1 MISKGKMSSI
11 KMLHQKKYRDIEQK
25 FIVEGTKSCLEVL
38 KSSLEVLE
46 TYVTQKW
53 IFDNA
58 KSTPFSDLFTIITP
72 KEMESISCLSTPPE
86 ILSIVK
92 IPTYSISEF
101 KKDKPII
108 ALDNVRDPGNLGT
121 IIRTADWFGL
131 DQIYCSENCVEFT
144 NPKVIQA
151 TMGSFSRIKIVYGN
165 LVKFLTEN
173 PERKKMGM
181 FMEGAPIETIDFEG
195 NEILIIGS
203 ESHGISEEISQ
214 LINQKIHIPNYH
226 AAINGAESLNASIA
240 AGILLYQFSSKKRY
254 KLS

>member
-1 MISKGKMSSI
+1 MISKGKIGSI
-11 KMLHQKKYRDIEQK
+11 KLLHQKKHRDTEQK

-38 KSSLEVLE
+38 KSSLEVQE

-72 KEMESISCLSTPPE
+72 KEMESISCLSKPPE

-92 IPTYSISEF
+92 IPSYSISEF
-101 KKDKPII
+101 KKEKPII

-121 IIRTADWFGL
+121 IIRTADWFGI
-131 DQIYCSENCVEFT
+131 DQIFCSENCVEYT

-181 FMEGAPIETIDFEG
+181 FMEGTPIETISFDG
-195 NEILIIGS
+195 DEILIIGS
-203 ESHGISEEISQ
+203 ESHGISDEIAP
-214 LINQKIHIPNYH
+214 LITQKIHIPNYH
-226 AAINGAESLNASIA
+226 NSLNGAESLNASIA
-240 AGILLYQFSSKKRY
+240 AGILLYQFSSLRRPTHP
-254 KLS
+254 